1 MTVDQTIVFAIIGG
15 ALVLFIS
22 NLWRFDLV
30 ALGALLAGVLT
41 GVVPQDQAFSGFS
54 NPAVITVA
62 AVLVISRALAT
73 SGVVDLIA
81 GRLTTIAT
89 GQLGQLLAL
98 SVTGAVLSAFM
109 NNVGALAL
117 LMPVALANARKFGY
131 PAAAVLMPLSF
142 ATLLGGLITLIG
154 TPPNL
159 LIADFRVDAS
169 GERFGM
175 FDFAPVGLAVA
186 AAGIAFIAL
195 IGWRLIPQDRRGRDD
210 DALFEISNYV
220 SELRVSDKSPAIGQ
234 SVMEVEQAIED
245 NIRVLAIIRDHG
257 PAAAGVRLERL
268 RPGDILVVQAE
279 TSALEQAIKDRGLEL
294 VPDPVDLADVDKG
307 ELAFAEAV
315 VTPNAWIRGSTP
327 AMLRLRRRYQVN
339 LIAVSREGRPSKGRI
354 GAIRLNAGDVLL
366 LQGEADRLPEV
377 IAALGCLPL
386 ASRRLTFEPRRILLP
401 LVIFGSAIALTSLG
415 LLSAAVAF
423 ASAALLLVLTG
434 ALAPRA
440 VYESIDWPVII
451 LLGAMIPVGAALESS
466 GAAQLVAG
474 LLFELVG
481 ELSPRLVLGAVL
493 LLTMLLTPLLNN
505 AATVV
510 IMAPIVIGIARQLG
524 VGADPLL
531 MAVAIGASCDFLTPI
546 GHQNNTLIMGPGGYR
561 FGDFWRL
568 GILMDVVVIAVAV
581 LLIPVVWP
589 F

>member
-1 MTVDQTIVFAIIGG
+1 MTVDQTIVFAILAG

-62 AVLVISRALAT
+62 AVLVISRALAS

-81 GRLTTIAT
+81 ARLTTIAT

-98 SVTGAVLSAFM
+98 SITGAVLSAFM

-195 IGWRLIPQDRRGRDD
+195 IGWRLIPQNRQGRDD

-234 SVMEVEQAIED
+234 SVVELEQAIED
-245 NIRVLAIIRDHG
+245 NIRVLAIIRDPG
-257 PAAAGVRLERL
+257 RAAAGVRLERL
-268 RPGDILVVQAE
+268 RPGDILIVQAD
-279 TSALEQAIKDRGLEL
+279 TSALEQAIKDGGLEL
-294 VPDPVDLADVDKG
+294 VPEPIDLADVDRG

-327 AMLRLRRRYQVN
+327 ATLHLRRRYEVN
-339 LIAVSREGRPSKGRI
+339 LIAVSRQGRPSRGRI

-401 LVIFGSAIALTSLG
+401 LAIFGSAIALTSLG

-423 ASAALLLVLTG
+423 AGAALLLVLTG

-440 VYESIDWPVII
+440 VYDSIDWPVIV
-451 LLGAMIPVGAALESS
+451 LLGAMIPVGAALEST

-524 VGADPLL
+524 IGADPLL

-568 GILMDVVVIAVAV
+568 GILIDVVVIAVAV

>member
-1 MTVDQTIVFAIIGG
+1 MTVDQAIVFAIIGG
-15 ALVLFIS
+15 ALLLFVS

-30 ALGALLAGVLT
+30 AIGALLAGVLT
-41 GVVPQDQAFSGFS
+41 GVVPQDRAFSGFS
-54 NPAVITVA
+54 NPAVITVV
-62 AVLVISRALAT
+62 AVLIISRALAT

-81 GRLTTIAT
+81 ARLTTLAT
-89 GQLGQLLAL
+89 SQLGQLLAL
-98 SVTGAVLSAFM
+98 SITGAVLSAFM

-117 LMPVALANARKFGY
+117 LMPVALANARKFKY

-159 LIADFRVDAS
+159 LIADFRLDAS
-169 GERFGM
+169 GERFRM
-175 FDFAPVGLAVA
+175 FDFAPVGIPIA

-195 IGWRLIPQDRRGRDD
+195 VGWRLIPHDRQGRDD
-210 DALFEISNYV
+210 EALFEISSYV
-220 SELRVSDKSPAIGQ
+220 SELRVTAKSAAIGQ
-234 SVMEVEQAIED
+234 SVVEFEHAIED
-245 NIRVLAIIRDHG
+245 GITVLAIIRD
-257 PAAAGVRLERL
+257 PDRAVAGVRLERL
-268 RPGDILVVQAE
+268 RAGDILIVQGD
-279 TSALEQAIKDRGLEL
+279 TSALEQAVKSAGLEL
-294 VPDPVDLADVDKG
+294 VADAVDLAGIDRD

-315 VTPNAWIRGSTP
+315 VTPDAWIRGSTP
-327 AMLRLRRRYQVN
+327 ATLRLRRRYAVN
-339 LIAVSREGRPSKGRI
+339 LIAVSRQGRPFRGRI
-354 GAIRLNAGDVLL
+354 GAVRLNAGDVLL

-377 IAALGCLPL
+377 IGALGCLPL
-386 ASRRLTFEPRRILLP
+386 ASRRLTLEPRRLLLP
-401 LVIFGSAIALTSLG
+401 LAIFGSAIALTALDV
-415 LLSAAVAF
+415 LSAAVAF
-423 ASAALLLVLTG
+423 ASAALLLVLTR

-440 VYESIDWPVII
+440 VYESVDWPVIV
-451 LLGAMIPVGAALESS
+451 LLGAMIPVGGALEST
-466 GAAQLVAG
+466 GAAQLLAG
-474 LLFELVG
+474 LLFELTG
-481 ELSPRLVLGAVL
+481 ELAPRLVLGAVL

-524 VGADPLL
+524 ISADPFL

-568 GILMDVVVIAVAV
+568 GICMDVLVLAVAV

>member
-366 LQGEADRLPEV
+366 LQGEAERLPEV

>member
-1 MTVDQTIVFAIIGG
+1 MTVDQAIVFAIIGG
-15 ALVLFIS
+15 TLVLFIS
-22 NLWRFDLV
+22 NWWRFDLV
-30 ALGALLAGVLT
+30 ALAALLVAVLT
-41 GVVPQDQAFSGFS
+41 GVVPQDRAFSGFS
-54 NPAVITVA
+54 NAAVITVV
-62 AVLVISRALAT
+62 AVLIISRALAT

-81 GRLTTIAT
+81 SRLTDIAT

-117 LMPVALANARKFGY
+117 LMPVALANARKFNY

-142 ATLLGGLITLIG
+142 ATLLGGLTTLIG

-159 LIADFRVDAS
+159 LIADFRVDAG

-175 FDFAPVGLAVA
+175 FDFAPVGVAVA

-195 IGWRLIPQDRRGRDD
+195 IGWRLIPKDRQGRSD

-220 SELRVSDKSPAIGQ
+220 SELRVSEKSAAIGQ
-234 SVMEVEQAIED
+234 SVVELEQAIEN

-257 PAAAGVRLERL
+257 RAAAGLRLERL
-268 RPGDILVVQAE
+268 RAGDILIVRAD
-279 TSALEQAIKDRGLEL
+279 TSALEQAIKDAGLEL
-294 VPDPVDLADVDKG
+294 VADPVDLAGLDQGD
-307 ELAFAEAV
+307 LAFAEAV
-315 VTPNAWIRGSTP
+315 VTPDAWIRGSSP
-327 AMLRLRRRYQVN
+327 ATLRLRRRFEVN
-339 LIAVSREGRPSKGRI
+339 LIAVSRQGRPFKGRL
-354 GAIRLNAGDVLL
+354 GSIRLNAGDVLL
-366 LQGEADRLPEV
+366 LQGEADQLPEV
-377 IAALGCLPL
+377 IGALGCLPL
-386 ASRRLTFEPRRILLP
+386 ASRRLAFEPRRILLP
-401 LVIFGSAIALTSLG
+401 LAIFGTAITLTSLG
-415 LLSAAVAF
+415 ALPAAVAF
-423 ASAALLLVLTG
+423 AGAALLLVLTRS
-434 ALAPRA
+434 LAPRA
-440 VYESIDWPVII
+440 VYDSVDWPVIV
-451 LLGAMIPVGAALESS
+451 LLGAMIPVGGALEGT
-466 GAAQLVAG
+466 GAAQLVAST
-474 LLFELVG
+474 LFELSG
-481 ELSPRLVLGAVL
+481 ELSPRLVMGMVL

-524 VGADPLL
+524 VSGDPFL

-568 GILMDVVVIAVAV
+568 GIFMDLLVLAVAV
-581 LLIPVVWP
+581 PSIPIVWP

>member
-1 MTVDQTIVFAIIGG
+1 MTVDQAIVFAIIGG
-15 ALVLFIS
+15 TLVLFIS
-22 NLWRFDLV
+22 NWWRFDLV
-30 ALGALLAGVLT
+30 ALCALLVAVLT
-41 GVVPQDQAFSGFS
+41 GVVPQDRAFSGFS
-54 NPAVITVA
+54 NAAVITVV
-62 AVLVISRALAT
+62 AVLIISRALAT

-81 GRLTTIAT
+81 SRLTDVTT
-89 GQLGQLLAL
+89 SQSGQLLAL

-117 LMPVALANARKFGY
+117 LLPVAIANARKFNY
-131 PAAAVLMPLSF
+131 PAAAILMPLSF

-159 LIADFRVDAS
+159 LIADFRADAA

-186 AAGIAFIAL
+186 AAGIGFIVL
-195 IGWRLIPQDRRGRDD
+195 IGWRLIPKDRQGRND

-220 SELRVSDKSPAIGQ
+220 SELRVSEKSPAIGQ
-234 SVMEVEQAIED
+234 SVVELEQAIEN

-257 PAAAGVRLERL
+257 RAAGVRLERL
-268 RPGDILVVQAE
+268 RAGDILIVQAD
-279 TSALEQAIKDRGLEL
+279 TGALEQAVKDAGLEL
-294 VPDPVDLADVDKG
+294 VADPVDLADDDQG

-327 AMLRLRRRYQVN
+327 ATLRLRRRYEVN
-339 LIAVSREGRPSKGRI
+339 LIAVSREGRPSKGRLDS
-354 GAIRLNAGDVLL
+354 IRLNAGDVLL

-377 IAALGCLPL
+377 ITALGCLPL
-386 ASRRLTFEPRRILLP
+386 ASRRLTFEPRRVLLP
-401 LVIFGSAIALTSLG
+401 LAIFGCAILLTSLG
-415 LLSAAVAF
+415 VLSAAVAF
-423 ASAALLLVLTG
+423 AAAALLLVLTRS
-434 ALAPRA
+434 LAPRA
-440 VYESIDWPVII
+440 VYDSVDWPVIV
-451 LLGAMIPVGAALESS
+451 LLGAMIPVGGALEST
-466 GAAQLVAG
+466 GAAQLLAST
-474 LLFELVG
+474 LFALSG
-481 ELSPRLVLGAVL
+481 ELSPRLIMGMVL

-524 VGADPLL
+524 VSADPFL

-568 GILMDVVVIAVAV
+568 GIFMDLLVLAVAV
-581 LLIPVVWP
+581 PLIPVVWP

>member
-1 MTVDQTIVFAIIGG
+1 MTVDQAIVFAIVG
-15 ALVLFIS
+15 ATLVLFIS
-22 NLWRFDLV
+22 NWWRFDLV
-30 ALGALLAGVLT
+30 ALAALLAAVLT
-41 GVVPQDQAFSGFS
+41 GVVPQDRAFSGFS
-54 NPAVITVA
+54 NPAVITVV
-62 AVLVISRALAT
+62 AVLIISRALAT

-81 GRLTTIAT
+81 SRLTDVAT
-89 GQLGQLLAL
+89 SQLGQLLAL

-117 LMPVALANARKFGY
+117 LLPVAVANARKFNY

-142 ATLLGGLITLIG
+142 ATLLGGLTTLIG

-159 LIADFRVDAS
+159 LIADFRVDAG

-175 FDFAPVGLAVA
+175 FDFAPVGVAIA

-195 IGWRLIPQDRRGRDD
+195 IGWRLIPKDRQGRSD

-220 SELRVSDKSPAIGQ
+220 SELRVSEKSAAIGQ
-234 SVMEVEQAIED
+234 SVVELEQAIEND
-245 NIRVLAIIRDHG
+245 IRVLAIIRDHG
-257 PAAAGVRLERL
+257 RAAAGLRLERL
-268 RPGDILVVQAE
+268 RAGDILIVRAD
-279 TSALEQAIKDRGLEL
+279 TGALEEAIKDGGLEL
-294 VPDPVDLADVDKG
+294 VPDPVDLADVDQG

-315 VTPNAWIRGSTP
+315 VAPNAWIRGSTP
-327 AMLRLRRRYQVN
+327 ATLRLRRRYEVN
-339 LIAVSREGRPSKGRI
+339 LIAVSREGRPSKGRLD
-354 GAIRLNAGDVLL
+354 AMRLNAGDVLL

-377 IAALGCLPL
+377 IGALGCLPL

-401 LVIFGSAIALTSLG
+401 LAIFGSAIALTSLG
-415 LLSAAVAF
+415 VLPAAVAF
-423 ASAALLLVLTG
+423 AVAALLLVLTRS
-434 ALAPRA
+434 LAPRA
-440 VYESIDWPVII
+440 VYDSVDWPVIV
-451 LLGAMIPVGAALESS
+451 LLGAMIPVGGALEST
-466 GAAQLVAG
+466 GAAELVASALFG
-474 LLFELVG
+474 LSG
-481 ELSPRLVLGAVL
+481 GLSPRLIMGMVL

-510 IMAPIVIGIARQLG
+510 IMAPVVIGIAGQLG
-524 VGADPLL
+524 VSADPFL

-568 GILMDVVVIAVAV
+568 GIFMDLLVLAVAV
-581 LLIPVVWP
+581 PLIPVVWP

>member
-1 MTVDQTIVFAIIGG
+1 MTVDQAIVFAIIGG
-15 ALVLFIS
+15 ALVLFVS

-30 ALGALLAGVLT
+30 ALGALLAAVLT

-54 NPAVITVA
+54 NPAVITVV
-62 AVLVISRALAT
+62 AVLVISRALAS

-89 GQLGQLLAL
+89 GHLGQLLAL

-117 LMPVALANARKFGY
+117 LMPVALANARKFKY

-159 LIADFRVDAS
+159 LISDFRADAS
-169 GERFGM
+169 GERFRM

-186 AAGIAFIAL
+186 AAGIGFIAL
-195 IGWRLIPQDRRGRDD
+195 IGWRLIPQDRQGRDD

-234 SVMEVEQAIED
+234 SVAEFEHAIED
-245 NIRVLAIIRDHG
+245 NIRVLAIVRDHG
-257 PAAAGVRLERL
+257 RAVAGVRLERL
-268 RPGDILVVQAE
+268 RAGDILIVQAD
-279 TSALEQAIKDRGLEL
+279 TGALEQAIKDGGLEL
-294 VPDPVDLADVDKG
+294 VPDPVDIAGIDQG

-327 AMLRLRRRYQVN
+327 ATLRLRRRYEVN
-339 LIAVSREGRPSKGRI
+339 LIAVSRQGRPSKGRI
-354 GAIRLNAGDVLL
+354 GAIRLDAGDVLL
-366 LQGEADRLPEV
+366 LQGESDRLPEV

-401 LVIFGSAIALTSLG
+401 LAIFGGAIALTSLG

-423 ASAALLLVLTG
+423 ASAALLLVLTR

-440 VYESIDWPVII
+440 VYDSIDWPVIV
-451 LLGAMIPVGAALESS
+451 LLGAMIPVGGALQSS

-474 LLFELVG
+474 VLFELVG
-481 ELSPRLVLGAVL
+481 DLSPRLVMGAVL

-510 IMAPIVIGIARQLG
+510 IMAPIVIGIARQLE
-524 VGADPLL
+524 VSADPLL

-568 GILMDVVVIAVAV
+568 GIFMDALVIVVAV